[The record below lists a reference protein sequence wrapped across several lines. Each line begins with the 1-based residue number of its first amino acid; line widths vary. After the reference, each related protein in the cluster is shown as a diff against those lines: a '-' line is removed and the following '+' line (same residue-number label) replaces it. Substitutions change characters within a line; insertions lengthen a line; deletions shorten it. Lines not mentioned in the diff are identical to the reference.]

1 MLIGKTL
8 KYIIDQV
15 MQKKKKDFDENVDNF
30 NPYVCNVIL
39 QVTKKSILKEG
50 KHKKKIVPQT
60 KECEKAIKS

>member
-1 MLIGKTL
+1 MLIGKHL
-8 KYIIDQV
+8 SILLIKWC
-15 MQKKKKDFDENVDNF
+15 KKNDFDENVHNF

-50 KHKKKIVPQT
+50 KHKKKTVPQT